1 MIPSLSE
8 ALAERGYDTLTAVQE
23 AVSAP
28 ETDGRDLL
36 VSAQTGSG
44 KTVGFGLSIAPTVLG
59 EAEAFEAA
67 AAPLALVIAPTRELA
82 FQVAQEAELL
92 TKRLRFTVAVAVGK
106 SPTTCP
112 DRSFS
117 IRF

>member
-44 KTVGFGLSIAPTVLG
+44 KTVGFGLAIAPTLLG
-59 EAEAFEAA
+59 AETGFGPAA
-67 AAPLALVIAPTRELA
+67 TPLALVVAPTRELA
-82 FQVAQEAELL
+82 MQVKQELGWLYAKTGARIVFLSE
-92 TKRLRFTVAVAVGK
+92 FW
-106 SPTTCP
+106 
-112 DRSFS
+112 F
-117 IRF
+117 